1 MFTCSSPQFSPAFS
15 EPPHSPWISSQS
27 GEVDSNSLGG
37 IGNDSSQPAAGQA
50 KNARNNTERME
61 ADEALGKNATIS
73 AVLYANINHPEWKKD
88 YPGMDLHFWHF
99 LSNFEFETF
108 GL

>member
-1 MFTCSSPQFSPAFS
+1 MHIYSSPQFSPAFS

-27 GEVDSNSLGG
+27 GEVDSSSLGG
-37 IGNDSSQPAAGQA
+37 LSNDGTQPAQGQV

-73 AVLYANINHPEWKKD
+73 AVLYANINYPGWKEQ
-88 YPGMDLHFWHF
+88 YPGM
-99 LSNFEFETF
+99 
-108 GL
+108 